1 MAYAGV
7 LIDFDGVIAPDTP
20 KLTIEFVHRF
30 INSITP
36 VPEADI
42 HGYVKSVLSFPPGQ
56 VIDLLFGAFGLE
68 QHKEA
73 FHAALIDHDRE
84 PGRIKIMEDFAPF
97 IAFCEESGIDYRI
110 LSLTSETRFTLLPGS
125 VRDRVVGFAG
135 FSKANAGHFERLGRE
150 MGVDLTQW
158 AYIDDCPLALRSAK
172 LNGLATIMMLNS
184 TFSREDYLPYEEY
197 IDATIHSFS
206 EFQDILSI
214 QPC

>member
-1 MAYAGV
+1 MACKGV

-42 HGYVKSVLSFPPGQ
+42 HRYVKSVLSFPPGQ
-56 VIDLLFGAFGLE
+56 VIDLLFSAFGIE

-73 FHAALIDHDRE
+73 FHAALVSHDQE
-84 PGRIKIMEDFAPF
+84 PGRIKIMQDFEPF
-97 IAFCEESGIDYRI
+97 IAYCQERGMDYRI
-110 LSLTSETRFTLLPGS
+110 LSLTSKTRFSLLPES
-125 VRDRVVGFAG
+125 VRSRVVGFAG
-135 FSKANAGHFERLGRE
+135 FSKANAGHFEQLGRE
-150 MGVDLTQW
+150 MDIDLSQW

-184 TFSREDYLPYEEY
+184 TFGEEDYLAYREY
-197 IDATIHSFS
+197 IDHSIRSFS
-206 EFQDILSI
+206 ECQQALG
-214 QPC
+214 